1 MDFYNGFLQC
11 NLALAINNL
20 SLLDKSITIYPN
32 PSSDILNI
40 NLGTKLLEK
49 DIQSISIY
57 DLKGKEIFH
66 SAVFKSSIEIK
77 KFNRGSYVIKIQVSN
92 SSITKK
98 VFIN

>member
-1 MDFYNGFLQC
+1 M
-11 NLALAINNL
+11 
-20 SLLDKSITIYPN
+20 LDQSITIYPN

-92 SSITKK
+92 SSITKRFF
-98 VFIN
+98 VN